1 MKRDTISFFRLSF
14 AIIGYLIYNIL
25 FYLYPSA
32 DYPSF
37 AWAFLV
43 ISWAFI
49 AFGNL
54 FLLIDPMRLMV
65 VFKEDRNI
73 RNSSFIQLVLV
84 IVSYFIQSAELMKG
98 HLKIINFMNHFSETF
113 ALSLILTLIFIIAIY
128 QKLWLHR
135 EDNNDTK
142 YHFVFGL
149 LLIIITNI
157 LLVSTAFSS
166 ISAPSLF
173 NSGKNYPQEFKDF
186 GLNGT
191 VKVKSKKHAFELRG
205 YEVSLEYTEQ
215 FSDGYSYSKNYTIS
229 EEAGDQYEFA
239 ISNESVQKIK
249 ELLSTDKERERLEK
263 VKYEEFNF
271 LLSLYKEKLKKLKV
285 PYTITNTIN
294 TAFKVEL
301 VKETRVDFYPTD
313 GYEFTAFLI
322 SESLR
327 NVEKGDQDAA
337 GFYNIDVK
345 QAMKNDQIY
354 ANIDLIF
361 CSVLTSKAQKAGLSN
376 LEYFKEVLEGLPR
389 GTFWDGVYQFKG
401 SAEVNGKTRDVIS
414 TFVVENGLG
423 YFEEDELK

>member
-1 MKRDTISFFRLSF
+1 MKRDTISFFRLSLP
-14 AIIGYLIYNIL
+14 IIGYLIFNIL
-25 FYLYPSA
+25 FYLYPSGE
-32 DYPSF
+32 YPSF
-37 AWAFLV
+37 AWLFL
-43 ISWAFI
+43 ILSWVFI
-49 AFGNL
+49 AVGNL
-54 FLLIDPMRLMV
+54 FLLIDPIRLMLG
-65 VFKEDRNI
+65 FKEDRNI

-84 IVSYFIQSAELMKG
+84 IVSYFIQSADLMKG
-98 HLKIINFMNHFSETF
+98 KFKLIDFMNHFSETF

-135 EDNNDTK
+135 EDNYEAK
-142 YHFVFGL
+142 YYFVFGL
-149 LLIIITNI
+149 LLIIITNL
-157 LLVSTAFSS
+157 LLVSTAFAT
-166 ISAPSLF
+166 ISAPTLF

-191 VKVKSKKHAFELRG
+191 VKVKNKKHAFELPG
-205 YEVSLEYTEQ
+205 YEVSLEYSEQ
-215 FSDGYSYSKNYTIS
+215 FSDGYSYSKNYTIP
-229 EEAGDQYEFA
+229 EEAGEQYELA

-249 ELLSTDKERERLEK
+249 ALLTTDKERERLEK
-263 VKYEEFNF
+263 VKYKEFNF
-271 LLSLYKEKLKKLKV
+271 LLSLYKEKLNKLKV
-285 PYTITNTIN
+285 PYTIVDTIN

-301 VKETRVDFYPTD
+301 IKDSRVDFYPTD

-322 SESLR
+322 TESLR
-327 NVEKGDQDAA
+327 NVEKGDQDGA

-345 QAMKNDQIY
+345 QAMKNHQIY

-361 CSVLTSKAQKAGLSN
+361 YTNLNSKALKAGLSN
-376 LEYFKEVLEGLPR
+376 LDYFKEVLEALPR

>member
-1 MKRDTISFFRLSF
+1 MKRDMVSFFRLSLV
-14 AIIGYLIYNIL
+14 IIGYLIYNSL
-25 FYLYPSA
+25 FYLYPSGE
-32 DYPSF
+32 YPSF
-37 AWAFLV
+37 AWPFLI
-43 ISWAFI
+43 ISWVFI

-54 FLLIDPMRLMV
+54 FLLIDPIRLMIG
-65 VFKEDRNI
+65 FKEDRNI
-73 RNSSFIQLVLV
+73 RNSSIIQLVLV
-84 IVSYFIQSAELMKG
+84 IVSYFIQSADLMKG
-98 HLKIINFMNHFSETF
+98 KFKLIDFMNHFSETF

-135 EDNNDTK
+135 EDNNDAK

-149 LLIIITNI
+149 LLIVITNI
-157 LLVSTAFSS
+157 LLVSTAFST
-166 ISAPSLF
+166 ISAPTLF

-215 FSDGYSYSKNYTIS
+215 FSDGYSYSKNYTIP
-229 EEAGDQYEFA
+229 EEAGDQYELA

-327 NVEKGDQDAA
+327 NVEKGDLDAA

-345 QAMKNDQIY
+345 KAMQNEQIY
-354 ANIDLIF
+354 ANIEFIF
-361 CSVLTSKAQKAGLSN
+361 YFNLSTKAQKAGLSN
-376 LEYFKEVLEGLPR
+376 LEYFKEVLESLPR
-389 GTFWDGVYQFKG
+389 GTFWDGVYRFKG

-414 TFVVENGLG
+414 TFVVENGIG

>member
-25 FYLYPSA
+25 SYLSPSG
-32 DYPSF
+32 DVPSF
-37 AWAFLV
+37 AWPFL
-43 ISWAFI
+43 ILSWTFI

-54 FLLIDPMRLMV
+54 FLLIDPIRLMV

-73 RNSSFIQLVLV
+73 RNSSIIQLVLV
-84 IVSYFIQSAELMKG
+84 IVSYFIQSADLMKG
-98 HLKIINFMNHFSETF
+98 KFKLIDFMNHFSETL
-113 ALSLILTLIFIIAIY
+113 ALSLILTFIFIIAVY

-186 GLNGT
+186 GLNGKL
-191 VKVKSKKHAFELRG
+191 KVKNKKHAFELPG
-205 YEVSLEYTEQ
+205 YEVSLEYSEQ
-215 FSDGYSYSKNYTIS
+215 FSDGYSYSKNYTIP
-229 EEAGDQYEFA
+229 EEAGDQYELA
-239 ISNESVQKIK
+239 IPNESVQKIK
-249 ELLSTDKERERLEK
+249 ALLTTDKERERLEK

-301 VKETRVDFYPTD
+301 VKESRVDFYPTD

-361 CSVLTSKAQKAGLSN
+361 YSVLTSKAQKAGLSN

>member
-1 MKRDTISFFRLSF
+1 MKRNTVSFFRLSLV
-14 AIIGYLIYNIL
+14 IIGYIIYNVI
-25 FYLYPSA
+25 FYLYPSGEI
-32 DYPSF
+32 PSF
-37 AWAFLV
+37 AGFFV
-43 ISWAFI
+43 ILSCALI

-54 FLLIDPMRLMV
+54 FLLIEPIRLMLG
-65 VFKEDRNI
+65 FKEDRNI
-73 RNSSFIQLVLV
+73 RNSSIIQLVLV
-84 IVSYFIQSAELMKG
+84 IVSYFIQSAELVKG
-98 HLKIINFMNHFSETF
+98 QLKIINFMHHFSETF

-142 YHFVFGL
+142 YHFIFGL
-149 LLIIITNI
+149 LLIVITNI
-157 LLVSTAFSS
+157 LLVSTAFST
-166 ISAPSLF
+166 ISAPTLF

-215 FSDGYSYSKNYTIS
+215 FSDGYSYSKNYTIP
-229 EEAGDQYEFA
+229 EEAGDQYELA

-361 CSVLTSKAQKAGLSN
+361 YSVLTSKAQKAGLSN

>member
-1 MKRDTISFFRLSF
+1 MKRNTVSFFRLSLV
-14 AIIGYLIYNIL
+14 IIGYIIYNSL
-25 FYLYPSA
+25 FYFYPSGE
-32 DYPSF
+32 YPSF
-37 AWAFLV
+37 TWPFLV

-54 FLLIDPMRLMV
+54 FLLIDPIRLMV

-73 RNSSFIQLVLV
+73 RNSTIIQLVLV

-98 HLKIINFMNHFSETF
+98 QFKFINFINHFSETF

-135 EDNNDTK
+135 EDNNDAK
-142 YHFVFGL
+142 YNFVFGL
-149 LLIIITNI
+149 LLIVITNI
-157 LLVSTAFSS
+157 LLVSTAFST
-166 ISAPSLF
+166 ISAPTLF

-215 FSDGYSYSKNYTIS
+215 FSDGYSYSKNYTIP
-229 EEAGDQYEFA
+229 EEAGDQYELA

-327 NVEKGDQDAA
+327 NVEKGDLDAA

-345 QAMKNDQIY
+345 KAMQNEQIY
-354 ANIDLIF
+354 ANIEFIF
-361 CSVLTSKAQKAGLSN
+361 YFNLSSKAQKAGLSN
-376 LEYFKEVLEGLPR
+376 LEYFKEVLESLPR
-389 GTFWDGVYQFKG
+389 GTFWDGVYRFKG
-401 SAEVNGKTRDVIS
+401 SADVNGKTRDIIS
-414 TFVVENGLG
+414 TFVVENGIG

>member
-25 FYLYPSA
+25 FYLYPSG

-54 FLLIDPMRLMV
+54 FLLIDPIRLMV

-73 RNSSFIQLVLV
+73 RNSTIIQLVLV

-98 HLKIINFMNHFSETF
+98 QFKFINFINHFSETF

-135 EDNNDTK
+135 EDNNDAK

-149 LLIIITNI
+149 LLIVITNI
-157 LLVSTAFSS
+157 LLVSTAFST
-166 ISAPSLF
+166 ISAPTLF

-229 EEAGDQYEFA
+229 EEAGDQYELA

-285 PYTITNTIN
+285 PYTIADTIN

-301 VKETRVDFYPTD
+301 VKESRVDFYPTD
-313 GYEFTAFLI
+313 GHEFRAFLI

-327 NVEKGDQDAA
+327 NVEKGDLDAA

-361 CSVLTSKAQKAGLSN
+361 YSILTSKAQKAGLSN
-376 LEYFKEVLEGLPR
+376 LEYFKEVLETLPR
-389 GTFWDGVYQFKG
+389 DTFWDGVYQFKG

-414 TFVVENGLG
+414 TFVVENGIG

>member
-25 FYLYPSA
+25 FYLYPSG

-54 FLLIDPMRLMV
+54 FLLIDPIRLMV

-98 HLKIINFMNHFSETF
+98 QFKFINFINHFSETF

-149 LLIIITNI
+149 LLIVITNI

-215 FSDGYSYSKNYTIS
+215 FSDGYSYSKNYTIP
-229 EEAGDQYEFA
+229 EEAGDQYELA

-327 NVEKGDQDAA
+327 NVEKGDLDAA

-345 QAMKNDQIY
+345 KAMQNEQIY
-354 ANIDLIF
+354 ANIEFIF
-361 CSVLTSKAQKAGLSN
+361 YFNLSSKAQKAGLSN
-376 LEYFKEVLEGLPR
+376 LEYFKEVLESLPR
-389 GTFWDGVYQFKG
+389 GTFWDGVYRFKG
-401 SAEVNGKTRDVIS
+401 SADVNGKTRDVIS
-414 TFVVENGLG
+414 TFVVENGIG

>member
-1 MKRDTISFFRLSF
+1 MKRDTVSFFRLSLV
-14 AIIGYLIYNIL
+14 IIGYLIYNSL
-25 FYLYPSA
+25 FYLYPSGE
-32 DYPSF
+32 YPSF
-37 AWAFLV
+37 AWPFLI
-43 ISWAFI
+43 ISWVFI

-54 FLLIDPMRLMV
+54 FLLIDPIRLMIG
-65 VFKEDRNI
+65 FKEDRNI
-73 RNSSFIQLVLV
+73 RNSSIIQLVLV
-84 IVSYFIQSAELMKG
+84 IVSYFIQSADLMKG
-98 HLKIINFMNHFSETF
+98 KFKLIDFMNHFSETF

-135 EDNNDTK
+135 EDNNDAK

-149 LLIIITNI
+149 LLIVITNI
-157 LLVSTAFSS
+157 LLVSTAFST
-166 ISAPSLF
+166 ISAPTLF

-191 VKVKSKKHAFELRG
+191 VKVKSKKNAFELRG

-215 FSDGYSYSKNYTIS
+215 FSDGYSYSKNYTIP
-229 EEAGDQYEFA
+229 EEAGDQYELA

-271 LLSLYKEKLKKLKV
+271 LLKLYKEKLNKLKV
-285 PYTITNTIN
+285 PYTIANTIN

-301 VKETRVDFYPTD
+301 VKDSSVDFYPTD

-327 NVEKGDQDAA
+327 NVEKGDLDAA

-345 QAMKNDQIY
+345 KAMQNEQIY
-354 ANIDLIF
+354 ANIEFIF
-361 CSVLTSKAQKAGLSN
+361 YFNLSSKAQKAGLSN
-376 LEYFKEVLEGLPR
+376 LEYFKEVLESLPR
-389 GTFWDGVYQFKG
+389 GTFWDGVYRFKG

-414 TFVVENGLG
+414 TFVVENGIG

>member
-1 MKRDTISFFRLSF
+1 MKRNTVSFFRLSLV
-14 AIIGYLIYNIL
+14 IIGYIIYNSL
-25 FYLYPSA
+25 FYFYPSGE
-32 DYPSF
+32 YPSF
-37 AWAFLV
+37 TWPFLV

-54 FLLIDPMRLMV
+54 FLLIDPIRLMV

-73 RNSSFIQLVLV
+73 RNSTIIQLVLV
-84 IVSYFIQSAELMKG
+84 IVSYFIQSAELVKG
-98 HLKIINFMNHFSETF
+98 KLKIINFMHHFSETF

-135 EDNNDTK
+135 EDNNDAK

-149 LLIIITNI
+149 LLIVITNI
-157 LLVSTAFSS
+157 LLVSTAFST
-166 ISAPSLF
+166 ISAPTLF

-215 FSDGYSYSKNYTIS
+215 FSDGYSYSKNYTIP
-229 EEAGDQYEFA
+229 EEAGDQYELA

-361 CSVLTSKAQKAGLSN
+361 YSVLTSKAQKAGLSN
-376 LEYFKEVLEGLPR
+376 LEYFKEVLEALPR

>member
-1 MKRDTISFFRLSF
+1 MKRNTVSFFRLSLV
-14 AIIGYLIYNIL
+14 IIGYIIYNSL
-25 FYLYPSA
+25 FYFYPSGE
-32 DYPSF
+32 YPSF
-37 AWAFLV
+37 TWPFLV

-54 FLLIDPMRLMV
+54 FLLIDPIRLMV

-73 RNSSFIQLVLV
+73 RNSTILQLVLV

-98 HLKIINFMNHFSETF
+98 QFKFINFINHFSETF

-135 EDNNDTK
+135 EDNNDAK

-149 LLIIITNI
+149 LLIVITNI
-157 LLVSTAFSS
+157 LLVSTAFST
-166 ISAPSLF
+166 ISAPTLF

-215 FSDGYSYSKNYTIS
+215 FSDGYSYSKNYTIP
-229 EEAGDQYEFA
+229 EEAGDQYELA

-327 NVEKGDQDAA
+327 NVEKGDLDAA

-345 QAMKNDQIY
+345 KAMQNEQIY
-354 ANIDLIF
+354 ANIEFIF
-361 CSVLTSKAQKAGLSN
+361 YFNLSSKAQKAGLSN
-376 LEYFKEVLEGLPR
+376 LEYFKEVLESLPR
-389 GTFWDGVYQFKG
+389 GTFWDGVYRFKG
-401 SAEVNGKTRDVIS
+401 SADVNGKTRDVIS
-414 TFVVENGLG
+414 TFVVENGIG

>member
-1 MKRDTISFFRLSF
+1 MKRNTVSFFRLSLV
-14 AIIGYLIYNIL
+14 IIGYIIYNSL
-25 FYLYPSA
+25 FYFYPSGE
-32 DYPSF
+32 YPSF
-37 AWAFLV
+37 TWPFLV

-54 FLLIDPMRLMV
+54 FLLIDPIRLMV

-73 RNSSFIQLVLV
+73 RNSTIIQLVLV

-98 HLKIINFMNHFSETF
+98 QFKFINFINHFSETF

-135 EDNNDTK
+135 EDNNDAK

-149 LLIIITNI
+149 LLIVITNI
-157 LLVSTAFSS
+157 LLVSTAFST
-166 ISAPSLF
+166 ISAPTLF

-229 EEAGDQYEFA
+229 EEAGDQYELA

-285 PYTITNTIN
+285 PYTIADTIN

-301 VKETRVDFYPTD
+301 VKESRVDFYPTD

-327 NVEKGDQDAA
+327 NVEKGDLDAA

-361 CSVLTSKAQKAGLSN
+361 YSILTSKAQKAGLSN
-376 LEYFKEVLEGLPR
+376 LEYFKEVLETLPR
-389 GTFWDGVYQFKG
+389 DTFWDGVYQFKG

-414 TFVVENGLG
+414 TFVVENGIG

>member
-1 MKRDTISFFRLSF
+1 MKRNTVSFFRLSLV
-14 AIIGYLIYNIL
+14 IIGYIIYNSL
-25 FYLYPSA
+25 FYFYPSGE
-32 DYPSF
+32 YPSF
-37 AWAFLV
+37 TWPFLV

-54 FLLIDPMRLMV
+54 FLLIDPIRLMV

-73 RNSSFIQLVLV
+73 RNSTIIQLVLV

-98 HLKIINFMNHFSETF
+98 QFKFINLINHFSETF

-135 EDNNDTK
+135 EDNNDAK

-149 LLIIITNI
+149 FLIIITNI
-157 LLVSTAFSS
+157 LLVSTAFSA
-166 ISAPSLF
+166 ISAPTLF

-215 FSDGYSYSKNYTIS
+215 FSDGYSYSKNYTIP
-229 EEAGDQYEFA
+229 EEAGDQYELA

-327 NVEKGDQDAA
+327 NVEKGDLDAA

-345 QAMKNDQIY
+345 KAMQNEQIY
-354 ANIDLIF
+354 ANIEFIF
-361 CSVLTSKAQKAGLSN
+361 YFNLSSKAQKAGLSN
-376 LEYFKEVLEGLPR
+376 LEYFKEVLESLPR
-389 GTFWDGVYQFKG
+389 GTFWDGVYRFKG
-401 SAEVNGKTRDVIS
+401 SADVNGKTRDVIS
-414 TFVVENGLG
+414 TFVVENGIG